1 MNAAE
6 NYVMGI
12 DGGTESIR
20 VGLFDL
26 SGNIIATAQEP
37 YQTYFPHPGWA
48 EQDPDEWWR
57 SLCAATN
64 RLLHET
70 KIPPAGIKAV
80 GLDATCCTVVLLDQ
94 NMRPLRKALLWMD
107 VRSDQEAKFIAD
119 SGHPAL
125 KYNGF
130 GNVSAEWLPCK
141 ALWVKRHEPAVYRN
155 SKAVCEYL
163 DYMNYRLTGKYIGS
177 INNASIRWYY
187 DDEADGFP
195 PSFYEKIELEDLI
208 AKFPAKILDLGDAI
222 GPLTQSAAAD
232 LGLKAGTIV
241 AQGGADAFIGLIGL
255 NVVKPGRIAFIT
267 GSSHLHLGLSEH
279 AFHRKGIFGTY
290 PNSVIR
296 GLHSVEGG
304 QISTGSIIQWF
315 KRNFL
320 KGYEKEAQ
328 ELNLSLYDFMGQKAE
343 KIPLGSEGLI
353 LLDSFQGNRTP
364 LVDPNLRGAIWG
376 LSLSHKPE
384 HIFRAIMEGIAYGT
398 EFIFRKFREAGY
410 QVSEIFACGGAT
422 RSPLWMQIHS
432 DVSGIPIQIPE
443 VQDAPLLGSA
453 ILAAVAAGLQ
463 ASIEEAA
470 RNMVRIRDRVEPNL
484 KNHEE
489 YRYFVDCYTD
499 TYAQLSELMHRMSRK
514 LAP

>member
-1 MNAAE
+1 MSAGE
-6 NYVMGI
+6 DYVIGI

-20 VGLFDL
+20 VALFDL
-26 SGNIIATAQEP
+26 NGNIIATDHEP
-37 YQTYFPHPGWA
+37 YQTYFPQPGRA
-48 EQDPDEWWR
+48 EQDPEEWWR

-64 RLLHET
+64 RLLNET
-70 KIPPAGIKAV
+70 KIPPESIKGI

-94 NMRPLRKALLWMD
+94 NMQPLRRALLWMD
-107 VRSDQEAKFIAD
+107 VRASQEAKFIAD

-130 GNVSAEWLPCK
+130 GNVSAEWMPCK
-141 ALWVKRHEPAVYRN
+141 ALWVKRHEPAVYQN
-155 SKAVCEYL
+155 SKAICEYL
-163 DYMNYRLTGKYIGS
+163 DYMNYRLTGDYVGS

-187 DDEADGFP
+187 DDQADGFP
-195 PSFYEKIELEDLI
+195 ESFYEEIELEDLI
-208 AKFPAKILDLGDAI
+208 AKFPRKILDLAEPI
-222 GPLTQSAAAD
+222 GPLTQSAADA

-241 AQGGADAFIGLIGL
+241 AQGGADAFVGLIGL

-267 GSSHLHLGLSEH
+267 GSSHLLLGLSEH

-296 GLHSVEGG
+296 GLHTVEGG
-304 QISTGSIIQWF
+304 QISTGSILQWF
-315 KRNFL
+315 KQHFL
-320 KGYEKEAQ
+320 KGYEKEA
-328 ELNLSLYDFMGQKAE
+328 EDLNLSLYDFMGQKAE

-410 QVSEIFACGGAT
+410 QASEIFACGGAT
-422 RSPLWMQIHS
+422 RSRLWMQIHS

-453 ILAAVAAGLQ
+453 ILAAVVSGLH
-463 ASIEEAA
+463 ASIDEAA
-470 RNMVRIRDRVEPNL
+470 RNMVRIRDRVEPNPE
-484 KNHEE
+484 NHKD
-489 YRYFVDCYTD
+489 YQYFVDCYTD
-499 TYAQLSELMHRMSRK
+499 TYAQLSELMHRMTSN
-514 LAP
+514 LGA

>member
-6 NYVMGI
+6 EYVIGI

-20 VGLFDL
+20 AGLFDL
-26 SGNIIATAQEP
+26 KGNVVATAQEP
-37 YQTYFPHPGWA
+37 YQTHFPHPAWA
-48 EQDPDEWWR
+48 EQAPDDWWR
-57 SLCAATN
+57 SLCTATR
-64 RLLHET
+64 RLLNET

-80 GLDATCCTVVLLDQ
+80 ALDATCCTVVFLDR
-94 NMRPLRKALLWMD
+94 NMRPLRRALLWMD
-107 VRSDQEAKFIAD
+107 VRAAQEAKFIAD

-130 GNVSAEWLPCK
+130 GNVSAEWMPCK
-141 ALWVKRHEPAVYRN
+141 ALWVKRHEPDVYRD
-155 SKAVCEYL
+155 SLAICEFL
-163 DYMNYRLTGKYIGS
+163 DYMNYRLTGEYVGS
-177 INNASIRWYY
+177 INNVSIRWYY
-187 DDEADGFP
+187 DDEAGGFP
-195 PSFYEKIELEDLI
+195 QSFYEKIQLEDLI
-208 AKFPAKILDLGDAI
+208 AKFPRKILNLGDPI

-232 LGLKAGTIV
+232 LGLKTGTIV

-290 PNSVIR
+290 PNAVIR

-315 KRNFL
+315 KRHFL
-320 KGYEKEAQ
+320 AGYEKEAADQ
-328 ELNLSLYDFMGQKAE
+328 NLSLYDYIGRLAE
-343 KIPLGSEGLI
+343 QVPLGSEGLI

-410 QVSEIFACGGAT
+410 QVSEIFACGGPT
-422 RSPLWMQIHS
+422 RSRLWMQIHS

-443 VQDAPLLGSA
+443 IQDAPLLGSA
-453 ILAAVAAGLQ
+453 ILATIAAGLH
-463 ASIEEAA
+463 ATIEEAA
-470 RNMVRIRDRVEPNL
+470 RHMVRIRDRVEPNPE
-484 KNHEE
+484 NHEA
-489 YRYFVDCYTD
+489 YQYFVDCYTQ
-499 TYAQLSELMHRMSRK
+499 TYAQLSDLMHDMSRR